1 MKQIFTVLFDLDGT
15 LVDTA
20 PDLMRAHN
28 HVMKKF
34 GYPTKSTEEIRN
46 LVGQGAGAML
56 GRSIWGQAK
65 KEFGKVQNEKIKKEM
80 IDAFVDYYGKN
91 IINESTL
98 INGVKEFLK
107 WCKEKN
113 ISMAVCT
120 NKQEHLAIDLLKK
133 IGIYDYFEYVAGS
146 NTFDYCKPDPRHL
159 TNVIEILGGEIK
171 RSIMIGD
178 SETDTNAAKNA
189 GIPVV
194 LLEDGYTEKN
204 TTEIYHNHLIKDF
217 IGIEK
222 IISKYLKD

>member
-1 MKQIFTVLFDLDGT
+1 MARQYTILFDLDGT

-20 PDLMRAHN
+20 PDLMHAHN

-34 GYPTKSTEEIRN
+34 GYPTKSTEEIRS

-65 KEFGKVQNEKIKKEM
+65 KEFGKVQDENVKKEM
-80 IDAFVDYYGKN
+80 VKDFVDFYGKN

-98 INGVKEFLK
+98 IKGVEEFLI
-107 WCKEKN
+107 WCKEKK

-133 IGIYDYFEYVAGS
+133 IGIYDFFEYVAGH
-146 NTFDYCKPDPRHL
+146 NTFEYCKPDPRHL
-159 TNVIEILGGEIK
+159 TSVVEILNGDLK
-171 RSIMIGD
+171 KTLMIGD
-178 SETDTNAAKNA
+178 SETDANAAKNA
-189 GIPVV
+189 GIPVI

-222 IISKYLKD
+222 IILKYL

>member
-1 MKQIFTVLFDLDGT
+1 MQPNFTILFDLDGT

-65 KEFGKVQNEKIKKEM
+65 KEFGKVQDEKIKKEM
-80 IDAFVDYYGKN
+80 IKDFIDFYGKN
-91 IINESTL
+91 IVNESTL
-98 INGVKEFLK
+98 INGVKDFLMWSK
-107 WCKEKN
+107 KNN

-120 NKQEHLAIDLLKK
+120 NKTDYLAVDLLKK
-133 IGIYDYFEYVAGS
+133 IGIYDFFEYVAGH

-159 TNVIEILGGEIK
+159 TSVIEILQGDIK
-171 RSIMIGD
+171 KSLMIGD
-178 SETDTNAAKNA
+178 SETDANAAKSA
-189 GIPVV
+189 GIPVI
-194 LLEDGYTEKN
+194 LMEDGYTEKKTN
-204 TTEIYHNHLIKDF
+204 EIYHNHLVKDF
-217 IGIEK
+217 VGIEK
-222 IISKYLKD
+222 IVSKYL

>member
-1 MKQIFTVLFDLDGT
+1 MSQIFTILFDLDGT

-65 KEFGKVQNEKIKKEM
+65 KEFGKVKDEKVKKEM
-80 IDAFVDYYGKN
+80 IDEFVNFYGKN
-91 IINESTL
+91 IVNESKL
-98 INGVKEFLK
+98 IDGVKDFLQ
-107 WCKEKN
+107 WSKERK

-133 IGIYDYFEYVAGS
+133 IGIYSFFDYVAGH

-159 TNVIEILGGEIK
+159 TSVVEILEGDLK
-171 RSIMIGD
+171 KTLMIGD
-178 SETDTNAAKNA
+178 SETDANAAKDA
-189 GIPVV
+189 GIPII

-204 TTEIYHNHLIKDF
+204 ITEIYHNHLIKDF
-217 IGIEK
+217 VGIEK
-222 IISKYLKD
+222 IVTKYL

>member
-1 MKQIFTVLFDLDGT
+1 MTQQFTILFDLDGT

-20 PDLMRAHN
+20 PDLMHAHN

-65 KEFGKVQNEKIKKEM
+65 KEFGKVQDEKIKKQM
-80 IDAFVDYYGKN
+80 VNDFVDFYGKN
-91 IINESTL
+91 IVNESKL
-98 INGVKEFLK
+98 INGVKEFLI
-107 WCKEKN
+107 WSKEKK

-133 IGIYDYFEYVAGS
+133 IGIYNFFEYVAGF

-159 TNVIEILGGEIK
+159 TSVIEILDGDIN
-171 RSIMIGD
+171 RSLMIGD
-178 SETDTNAAKNA
+178 SETDSNAAKNA
-189 GIPVV
+189 GIPII

-204 TTEIYHNHLIKDF
+204 TSEIYHNHLVKDF
-217 IGIEK
+217 VGIEK
-222 IISKYLKD
+222 IISNYL

>member
-1 MKQIFTVLFDLDGT
+1 MKQKFTILFDLDGT

-20 PDLMRAHN
+20 PDLMHAHN

-34 GYPTKSTEEIRN
+34 GYPTKSTEQIRN
-46 LVGQGAGAML
+46 LVGKGAGAMI

-65 KEFGKVQNEKIKKEM
+65 KEFSKVNDEKIKKQMVSE
-80 IDAFVDYYGKN
+80 FVDFYGKN

-98 INGVKEFLK
+98 IDGVKEFLK
-107 WCKEKN
+107 WCKEDN

-120 NKQEHLAIDLLKK
+120 NKQEYLSNDLLKK

-146 NTFDYCKPDPRHL
+146 DTFDYCKPDPRHL
-159 TNVIEILGGEIK
+159 TSVVEILDGDLK
-171 RSIMIGD
+171 KTIMIGD
-178 SETDTNAAKNA
+178 SETDANAAKA
-189 GIPVV
+189 AEIPMI

-204 TTEIYHNHLIKDF
+204 IDEIYHNHLIKDF

-222 IISKYLKD
+222 IISKYL